1 MRQQDFGCCLLV
13 VTVVLSSIIYLMDV
27 FSYVFTKWK
36 QESDQQKINAD
47 DDLPTAMEL
56 SK

>member
-1 MRQQDFGCCLLV
+1 
-13 VTVVLSSIIYLMDV
+13 MDV